1 MVRSD
6 PSVPG
11 FIFISEYSLQEEQA
25 SNKTEEASKEKTEEK
40 KPSKPVTVREPLE
53 MALQWL
59 DIADTT
65 EDAMSSSVK
74 KYDKHLFSIRVNLAR
89 F

>member
-1 MVRSD
+1 M
-6 PSVPG
+6 
-11 FIFISEYSLQEEQA
+11 FISEYSLQEEQA

-53 MALQWL
+53 MELQWL

-65 EDAMSSSVK
+65 EDALSSSVE
-74 KYDKHLFSIRVNLAR
+74 KYE
-89 F
+89 